1 MTFSLN
7 KVHLFHRVYFLVVF
21 RKSETANNI
30 WKLDEPFFSHFQF
43 TFDQEQKTV
52 GFYNL
57 NLERIKNSVYI
68 DQLNKEEDKN
78 KNNEENSGNNKN
90 MLLLIIVIIGII
102 FIIIVAVGIA
112 FFVGKKWNEIRKKRA
127 NELNDDNF
135 DYSSQQKNNSNEN
148 PANGPL
154 VIN

>member
-1 MTFSLN
+1 M
-7 KVHLFHRVYFLVVF
+7 
-21 RKSETANNI
+21 
-30 WKLDEPFFSHFQF
+30 
-43 TFDQEQKTV
+43 
-52 GFYNL
+52 
-57 NLERIKNSVYI
+57 ERIKNSDYI
-68 DQLNKEEDKN
+68 DQLNKEKDRN

-112 FFVGKKWNEIRKKRA
+112 FFVGKKWNGIRKKRA
-127 NELNDDNF
+127 NELNDDDF

-148 PANGPL
+148 PVNDPL